1 MKKLIYL
8 TIVLW
13 VATGVVSA
21 QNNTGKY
28 TPGERAGIQTSWM
41 KENLKLTPE
50 QVPVIEKLN
59 IEYAQ
64 KMEEVKSVN
73 GKMEQL
79 KKAKSITSEKD
90 EKLQTIL
97 SKEQFEIY
105 AEKRS
110 ELRKN
115 LKENSSDSRN

>member
-1 MKKLIYL
+1 
-8 TIVLW
+8 
-13 VATGVVSA
+13 
-21 QNNTGKY
+21 
-28 TPGERAGIQTSWM
+28 
-41 KENLKLTPE
+41 
-50 QVPVIEKLN
+50 
-59 IEYAQ
+59 
-64 KMEEVKSVN
+64 MEEVKSVN